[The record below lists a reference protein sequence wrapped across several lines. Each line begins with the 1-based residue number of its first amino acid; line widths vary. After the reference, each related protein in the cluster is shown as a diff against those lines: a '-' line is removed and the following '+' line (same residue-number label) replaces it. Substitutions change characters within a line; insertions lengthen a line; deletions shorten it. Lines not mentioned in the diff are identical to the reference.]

1 MTDVVEVSIT
11 RLGSAGDGVGA
22 LSDGT
27 PLFVAGG
34 LPGETVRAEPTA
46 RRGDGVSATLVEV
59 LVASPDRVEPPCP
72 HFGVCGGCAIQHMS
86 LEAGVAWKRGRLD
99 EALAR
104 GGFPDFPITIAPPT
118 PPLTRRRA
126 DLALSRL
133 PDGTVAIGLHAHG
146 SATVTD
152 LRACMVLDP
161 RLFALIAPLRA
172 VLKRMQAL
180 RRSGSA
186 VLNLLDTGPDLL
198 LRTDGPLDSPAR
210 GMLAAF
216 GPANGVPRIAW
227 ALGNDPTEI
236 AAQAGPVALD
246 LSGTVVVPAP
256 GAFLQ
261 ASPSGE
267 AAIIAAVLA
276 GLPTK
281 KVGRGRIA
289 DLYAGI
295 GTLSVPLSTRGPVAA
310 FEGEAEAV
318 AALGSAAGRSGA
330 RLAATR
336 RDLARQPLLPAELD
350 KFAAVVLDPPFGGA
364 LEQIAMIARSKVT
377 TVVYVSCNPMAL
389 GRDIRVLAEV
399 GFRVTAATLIDQFL
413 WSSQVEAVVALSRA

>member
-1 MTDVVEVSIT
+1 LSDVVELAIS

-27 PLFVAGG
+27 PLFVAGA
-34 LPGETVRAEPTA
+34 LPGETVRAEPLA
-46 RRGDGVSATLVEV
+46 RRGDGVSARLVAV
-59 LVASPDRVEPPCP
+59 LAASPDRVEPPCP
-72 HFGVCGGCAIQHMS
+72 HFGTCGGCAIQHMS
-86 LEAGVAWKRGRLD
+86 LEAGVAWKRARLE

-104 GGFPDFPITIAPPT
+104 GGFPDFPIAIAPPT

-133 PDGTVAIGLHAHG
+133 PDGSVAIGLHAHG
-146 SATVTD
+146 SSTVTD
-152 LRACMVLDP
+152 LHSCLVLDP

-198 LRTDGPLDSPAR
+198 LRTDGPLDFPAR
-210 GMLAAF
+210 ALLAAF
-216 GPANGVPRIAW
+216 GPEHGVPRIAW
-227 ALGNDPTEI
+227 ARGAGPAEI
-236 AAQAGPVALD
+236 AAQTGPVALN
-246 LSGTVVVPAP
+246 LSGTVLAPAP

-261 ASPSGE
+261 ASPTGE
-267 AAIIAAVLA
+267 AAIIAAVIA
-276 GLPTK
+276 GLPARR
-281 KVGRGRIA
+281 VGRGRIA

-295 GTLSVPLSTRGPVAA
+295 GTLSVPLAQHGPVAA

-318 AALGSAAGRSGA
+318 TALGSAVGRSGA
-330 RLAATR
+330 RLAATK

-350 KFAAVVLDPPFGGA
+350 KFAAVVLDPPFAGA
-364 LEQIAMIARSKVT
+364 LEQIGMLARSKVT
-377 TVVYVSCNPMAL
+377 TVIYVSCNPMAL

-399 GFRVTAATLIDQFL
+399 GFRVTQATLIDQFL
-413 WSSQVEAVVALSRA
+413 WSSQVEAVVVLARA